1 MQTEIW
7 KTNCLAVVKLVYD
20 SILKGV
26 QQCKKQLLKQLV
38 KFGLT

>member
-7 KTNCLAVVKLVYD
+7 KTNCLAVELVYD